1 MSHSE
6 NGSTG
11 ETSTTTE
18 SSTSTIMAAT
28 VAPSVT
34 PALIGG
40 IVGGVVALITIVVII
55 VIFLKKGCKPRR
67 QEQEKCPRNS
77 VAPSEPEWPLETSQ
91 YSPTSAFNLLA
102 PFRAI
107 EERSPV
113 LVEQPQLRSLRPSLL
128 SGAIDYDEPSVY
140 SVQDENNAE
149 QPDLKEYSPEVVNT
163 NMGSVIN
170 TDARKS
176 DTDTRATTSANPG
189 MLDHELL
196 MTRLEYMAQRI
207 AWLEA
212 EGRSPP
218 QYAR

>member
-1 MSHSE
+1 
-6 NGSTG
+6 
-11 ETSTTTE
+11 
-18 SSTSTIMAAT
+18 MAAT
-28 VAPSVT
+28 AAPLYT

-40 IVGGVVALITIVVII
+40 IVGGVVAFIIIVAII
-55 VIFLKKGCKPRR
+55 VIFLKKGCKRRR

-77 VAPSEPEWPLETSQ
+77 VAPSEPEWPFETSQ

-102 PFRAI
+102 PFRVI

-113 LVEQPQLRSLRPSLL
+113 LVEQPPQLRSLRPSLL
-128 SGAIDYDEPSVY
+128 SGAIDYDAPSVY
-140 SVQDENNAE
+140 SVQDENNTE
-149 QPDLKEYSPEVVNT
+149 QPDLKEYSPEAVNT
-163 NMGSVIN
+163 NMGSVMDID
-170 TDARKS
+170 TGKS

-196 MTRLEYMAQRI
+196 MTRLEYMTQRI